1 MDEGLASSGEGNYR
15 EKRGM
20 VLFRLQKDH
29 VGGCELHR
37 GGRELCQ
44 GLMEGLGLGQG
55 RGCRGELVWGLAIRP
70 GVGAVSHWG
79 TRNWDPGGGLCVTE
93 PDLSP
98 HT

>member
-1 MDEGLASSGEGNYR
+1 MDEGLASSGEGNHK
-15 EKRGM
+15 EERGM
-20 VLFRLQKDH
+20 VLFRLLKDQ
-29 VGGCELHR
+29 VGMGCEMHH

-79 TRNWDPGGGLCVTE
+79 TRNWEPGRPPC
-93 PDLSP
+93 S
-98 HT
+98 